1 METRIVVEALTK
13 ENYES
18 WKACME
24 SYMEAKGLW
33 KYVVEGGNDA
43 SDQKKAAAALH
54 AIQVSC
60 SPAMLKKIIGKT
72 TAQEAWRVLE
82 SYFGS
87 TVISNE
93 GHTVKRDLALKF
105 LKAIIKDD
113 VTEINGLLDHHPQ
126 LLNTKLLTIYIPGF
140 SPLDFAILCGR
151 SKILETLV
159 SRFSNNDDD
168 QQKLSNEELKLMV
181 SNALCYAVNEGGDE
195 MINIFDCLTR
205 GRDGLLTERG
215 PTGGYPVWNACY
227 AGCKDMITH
236 VYSRTI
242 NKLRQDGDGAEAARI
257 ILYAIRFN
265 LHDIALDLAYRCQKN
280 NQWKHTVAFAL
291 GELASDPSSFPS
303 STSLS
308 FLQRCI
314 YSCLIVNQ
322 PKPPN
327 GDDVRIFISKQLGIK
342 ELYDLKVSHGYN
354 QTILEML
361 TPIMTTVNY
370 KYIRSVGIKE
380 VIINA
385 VKFGITKVLVEL
397 IRVNPDILM
406 FRDDM
411 GRNIFLLAVL
421 HRQEKVLSLIYGI
434 GALRKVHFR
443 STCDRDGSTM
453 LHLAGKSPP
462 QRLIDDIQGPALLLQ
477 RELQWFEEVAY
488 ILEPVDRG
496 ATNRDGKTADDLFE
510 ENHREMVNQAEKW
523 MKDIAQS
530 STVVGALIIT
540 VMFAALFTLPG
551 GNNQD
556 TGIPLFLHK
565 KAFKVFIL
573 SDTIALTASSTSVL
587 IFLGILTS
595 RYSAKD
601 FLTSLP
607 TKFMIA
613 LFFLFISI
621 ATMMIAFCS
630 AATMILKGQL
640 SLVVP
645 IIVLASIPVAFFLWL
660 QSPILVTTFWS
671 TYGPGIFDRKMKN
684 WL

>member
-1 METRIVVEALTK
+1 MHGK
-13 ENYES
+13 
-18 WKACME
+18 E
-24 SYMEAKGLW
+24 SYLVAKGLW
-33 KYVVEGGNDA
+33 GETDA
-43 SDQKKAAAALH
+43 SDPKKAAAALY

-60 SPAMLKKIIGKT
+60 SPAMLKKIIRMT
-72 TAQEAWRVLE
+72 TAQDAWYELE
-82 SYFGS
+82 SYFGDPAL
-87 TVISNE
+87 VE
-93 GHTVKRDLALKF
+93 RDLALTF
-105 LKAIIKDD
+105 FKAIIKDD
-113 VTEINGLLDHHPQ
+113 VTEINDLLDHHPQ
-126 LLNTKLLTIYIPGF
+126 LLNTRMLTIYIPGF
-140 SPLDFAILCGR
+140 RPIDFAILCGR

-168 QQKLSNEELKLMV
+168 QQKWSDEELKLMV
-181 SNALCYAVNEGGDE
+181 SNALCYAVLDGGEE

-205 GRDGLLTERG
+205 GRDGLLTEKG
-215 PTGGYPVWNACY
+215 PTGGYPVWNAGY
-227 AGCKDMITH
+227 SGCKDMITH

-257 ILYAIRFN
+257 IIYAIRFN
-265 LHDIALDLAYRCQKN
+265 LH
-280 NQWKHTVAFAL
+280 
-291 GELASDPSSFPS
+291 G
-303 STSLS
+303 
-308 FLQRCI
+308 
-314 YSCLIVNQ
+314 LIVNQ

-327 GDDVRIFISKQLGIK
+327 DADVRIFISEQLGIK
-342 ELYDLKVSHGYN
+342 GLYDLKVRHGYN

-361 TPIMTTVNY
+361 TPMMATVDYN
-370 KYIRSVGIKE
+370 YIRDDEIKN

-385 VKFGITKVLVEL
+385 VKFGITNVLVEL

-406 FRDDM
+406 FIDDM
-411 GRNIFLLAVL
+411 RRNIFLLAVI

-443 STCDRDGSTM
+443 STCDKDGNNM
-453 LHLAGKSPP
+453 LHLAGNSPP

-488 ILEPVDRG
+488 VLEPV
-496 ATNRDGKTADDLFE
+496 NRAIKNWDGKTADDLFE

-523 MKDIAQS
+523 MKAIAQS

-540 VMFAALFTLPG
+540 VMFAALFTVSG
-551 GNNQD
+551 GKNQD

-573 SDTIALTASSTSVL
+573 SDAIALTASSTSVL

-630 AATMILKGQL
+630 ATTMILKGQL
-640 SLVVP
+640 SIVVP
-645 IIVLASIPVAFFLWL
+645 IIVLASIPVAFFLWM
-660 QSPILVTTFWS
+660 QSPVLVTTFWS

-684 WL
+684 WLI